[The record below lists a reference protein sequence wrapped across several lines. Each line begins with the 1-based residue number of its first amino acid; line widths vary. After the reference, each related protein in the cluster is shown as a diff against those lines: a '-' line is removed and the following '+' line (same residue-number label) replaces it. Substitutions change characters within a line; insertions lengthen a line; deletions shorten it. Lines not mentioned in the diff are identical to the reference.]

1 MAANNTRSEAFKV
14 LFPAVVGVILA
25 IMQGFVVY
33 YTKNV
38 DQRLSSMDA
47 KLDRTWEMT
56 LKTTTE
62 VATLKERIAGQTVEI
77 ENLKAVSAQTREQLA
92 ALKGQFEY

>member
-1 MAANNTRSEAFKV
+1 MSNNRSELLKTFAPLFLGLV
-14 LFPAVVGVILA
+14 LTVT
-25 IMQGFVVY
+25 QGFVVY

-56 LKTTTE
+56 LVTTTE
-62 VATLKERIAGQTVEI
+62 VATLKERLAGTSQEM
-77 ENLKAVSAQTREQLA
+77 EALKLSHQKTREELA
-92 ALKGQFEY
+92 ALKSVFEE

>member
-1 MAANNTRSEAFKV
+1 MAANNQRGEALKS
-14 LFPAVVGVILA
+14 LLPAVVGVILA

-77 ENLKAVSAQTREQLA
+77 ETLKATASQTREELA
-92 ALKGQFEY
+92 VLKGQLSY